1 MTTSPLPLDLHED
14 MQVWSYR
21 VSHRTLVFRSFW
33 TQGRDTATE
42 VEFVSVLAMKTRSG
56 YQGLE
61 IRAAGPDPEIEALVD
76 VPGPA
81 SPRFLRLHLLSGG
94 VPSGFVVCGDV
105 RVREV
110 PVDE

>member
-1 MTTSPLPLDLHED
+1 MTTSPLPLDLQKD

-21 VSHRTLVFRSFW
+21 ASHRTLVFRSFW
-33 TQGRDTATE
+33 QSGDSTVTE
-42 VEFVSVLAMKTRSG
+42 VEFVSVVAMKTVSG
-56 YQGLE
+56 YRQLA
-61 IRAAGPDPEIEALVD
+61 IREVDSDPEIEQLVD
-76 VPGPA
+76 VPKPL
-81 SPRFLRLHLLSGG
+81 SPRFLRLHLLSDG